1 MGTPILMLDTSVEM
15 QSVLGVAKTITG
27 ISKASEAV
35 ITATH
40 DFSIGDLA
48 VIDSVAGMV
57 EINKR
62 VVRIKS
68 VSTTVS
74 FIAEGLDST
83 GFSTY
88 VSGGTVTK
96 VTTLLAFDNS
106 TSFSYPEPAP
116 TRIDVT
122 TIHDTQKKEI
132 FGLDEAPQL
141 SMGLIANPT
150 AAHVVEMKAASL
162 AKTTRVFRVTLQ
174 TGVVLIFN
182 AYVSGGRGIDGS
194 GPGAVAT
201 SQVSLALAAPEQFF
215 AS

>member
-1 MGTPILMLDTSVEM
+1 MATPILMLDTSVEM
-15 QSVLGVAKTITG
+15 QSALGVAKTITG

-35 ITATH
+35 VTATH
-40 DFSIGDLA
+40 DFSIGDLI
-48 VIDSVAGMV
+48 VIDDVAGMV

-62 VVRIKS
+62 VIRVKA

-74 FIAEGLDST
+74 FTCEGLDST
-83 GFSTY
+83 GWTAWA
-88 VSGGTVTK
+88 SGGTAKK

-116 TRIDVT
+116 NRMDVT
-122 TIHDTQKKEI
+122 TIHDTMKKEI

-141 SMGLIANPT
+141 SMNLIAAPT
-150 AAHVVEMKAASL
+150 AAHVIEMRAASL
-162 AKTTRVFRVTLQ
+162 AKATRVFRVTLQ
-174 TGVVLIFN
+174 SGVVMIFN
-182 AYVSGGRGIDGS
+182 AYVSGGRGLDGS

-201 SQVSLALAAPEQFF
+201 GQVSLALAAPEQYF